1 MAKNDEADFVPDSD
15 DASDFAPDTDSPPAP
30 SMKVEPKSIRGT
42 GATDEELGIQRGAE
56 VASSKGF
63 PRGVPVNTIGEGK
76 NSTSDIQLQDRATA
90 NNPLSGDPLARTIV
104 AGILGH
110 GAGTA
115 ASGIASALGAGS
127 TAAATAGGAAGG
139 ATASGTQGGDPVKGA
154 IAGGLLSGLMS
165 FAGNRA
171 AESLTRA
178 GNQVARAA
186 SPAEREALLARSKE
200 QVGKVVEKYKLGN
213 LKNPAVAKEATDVG
227 IQKAQQE
234 LEGAIDA
241 MSKAPAG
248 GPLYHAALA
257 RRTELEQELNALK
270 AIRPVVT
277 RLATDHEMRM
287 TMVEQLARE
296 PITAVKNAANAAI
309 SAPIRAVGQALRPAD
324 IALAKLYQL
333 KVGGQPITPEV
344 IAAATAA
351 GVDPN
356 VANRFAQPQPQNG
369 MR

>member
-1 MAKNDEADFVPDSD
+1 MPTDNEFDE
-15 DASDFAPDTDSPPAP
+15 FAPDNEFDEFAPKQTAP

-42 GATDEELGIQRGAE
+42 GPSDEQLGIQSGLE
-56 VASSKGF
+56 VGSRKGSSQTQ
-63 PRGVPVNTIGEGK
+63 VGEGS
-76 NSTSDIQLQDRATA
+76 NIPDNVQLQDRTTA

-110 GAGTA
+110 GAGAA
-115 ASGIASALGAGS
+115 ASGLAGALGAG
-127 TAAATAGGAAGG
+127 ATTSAVAGGAAGG
-139 ATASGTQGGDPVKGA
+139 ATASGTQGGSPVKGA
-154 IAGGLLSGLMS
+154 IAGGLLSGLMG
-165 FAGNRA
+165 FAANRA

-186 SPAEREALLARSKE
+186 NPAEREALLAQSKE

-227 IQKAQQE
+227 IQKAQGE

-241 MSKAPAG
+241 MNKAPAG
-248 GPLYHAALA
+248 GPLYHSALA
-257 RRTELEQELNALK
+257 RRTELEQELNVLK

-296 PITAVKNAANAAI
+296 PITAAKNAANAAI

-356 VANRFAQPQPQNG
+356 VAKRFAQPQPTNG

>member
-1 MAKNDEADFVPDSD
+1 MPTDNEFDE
-15 DASDFAPDTDSPPAP
+15 FAPDNEFDEFAPAQPAP

-42 GATDEELGIQRGAE
+42 GAPDDELGIQRGAE

-63 PRGVPVNTIGEGK
+63 PRGVPVNTVGEGK
-76 NSTSDIQLQDRATA
+76 NSTSDVQLQDRATA

-139 ATASGTQGGDPVKGA
+139 ATASGTQGGSPIKGA

-178 GNQVARAA
+178 GNQATRAA
-186 SPAEREALLARSKE
+186 NPAEREALLAQNKE
-200 QVGKVVEKYKLGN
+200 ALGKAMVKYKLGN

-234 LEGAIDA
+234 LEAATDA
-241 MSKAPAG
+241 VRQAPVG
-248 GPLYHAALA
+248 GPLYNSALA
-257 RRTELEQELNALK
+257 RTREIEQELNALK

-296 PITAVKNAANAAI
+296 PVTAAKNVANAAI

-344 IAAATAA
+344 IAAAVGA

-356 VANRFAQPQPQNG
+356 VAKRFAGQQ
-369 MR
+369 